1 MLIKLNLEGELLEN
15 LLKDAKT
22 NCRTN
27 PMQIIYYLQEIYAGN
42 ILVLGDDK
50 QGTNRVLTE
59 YENKPVS
66 TNKTNES
73 TLKGKSSTET
83 GKHSTQKDMEQLQK
97 QVDNLGDDI
106 IDW

>member
-15 LLKDAKT
+15 LLKDAKR

-42 ILVLGDDK
+42 IMVL
-50 QGTNRVLTE
+50 
-59 YENKPVS
+59 VS
-66 TNKTNES
+66 TNKTDES
-73 TLKGKSSTET
+73 TLKGKSSTKT

-97 QVDNLGDDI
+97 QVDDLGDDI

>member
-1 MLIKLNLEGELLEN
+1 MVLE
-15 LLKDAKT
+15 
-22 NCRTN
+22 
-27 PMQIIYYLQEIYAGN
+27 
-42 ILVLGDDK
+42 DDK

-66 TNKTNES
+66 TNKTDES
-73 TLKGKSSTET
+73 ALKGKSSTKT

-97 QVDNLGDDI
+97 QVDDLGDDI